1 MHRQTRQPS
10 FIHIIHNKKQT
21 TMSKKIFTLVYN
33 ESKVNRG
40 RYNICKD
47 KAEKLLH
54 HDTCKQAIA
63 FAERTG
69 FPIGIVLYIGVGKDA
84 HKDVAFNKGYKGFNE
99 KKADLIVKMA
109 NEFAKH
115 FNASEKMAHNDRLV
129 HALCRYVE
137 KLDNRNKLAFYR
149 DCLNKLPKPT
159 KGQKF
164 SIKGIKT
171 SADMN
176 KFIFGDAVAYNES
189 NGRIVG
195 LV

>member
-1 MHRQTRQPS
+1 
-10 FIHIIHNKKQT
+10 
-21 TMSKKIFTLVYN
+21 MSKKIFTLVFD

-40 RYNICKD
+40 RYNLVPN

-54 HDTCKQAIA
+54 HDTCKQVIQ
-63 FAERTG
+63 FCERTG

-84 HKDVAFNKGYKGFNE
+84 HKDTAFNNGYKGFNE
-99 KKADLIVKMA
+99 RKAELVVKMA
-109 NEFAKH
+109 LEFARH
-115 FNASEKMAHNDRLV
+115 FGGSEKMAHNDRLI

-164 SIKGIKT
+164 SINGIKT

-176 KFIFGDAVAYNES
+176 KFIFGEACAYNE